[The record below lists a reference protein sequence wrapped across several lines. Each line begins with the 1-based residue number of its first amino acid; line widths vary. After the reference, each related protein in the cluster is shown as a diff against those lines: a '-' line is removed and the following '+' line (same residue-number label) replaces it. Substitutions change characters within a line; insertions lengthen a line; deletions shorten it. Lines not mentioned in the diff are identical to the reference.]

1 MQGLK
6 PMLLL
11 AAFGLAACGG
21 SSSPGIAP
29 APAEQPPGLLSPVG
43 DDAAFELSIK
53 QGLARMT
60 GSDVLE
66 SAGTADQA
74 GFTGTY
80 TQELGVDEA
89 DTVRYDGEHL
99 IVAPRRYFS
108 CCFVFDNAFA
118 SPLQPPPSAIRILKT
133 DPDNGTAELV
143 GEIGLAEGTSVQGLY
158 QTADTLFA
166 LTAQRFY
173 GSYGGLWA
181 DIAIWA
187 PETLGLEVHDLAD
200 PAEPELSFQAEID
213 GVFVDSRRIGNTVYV
228 VTRHT
233 PQVDGLH
240 YYVTTPQQQSENE
253 SLLAST
259 SLDDLLPKITIAGE
273 TRLLVEPENC
283 FVTTSDDTD
292 NNPVLTSITA
302 VPIDDPENFSTVCY
316 SESAYG
322 IYVSEVAFYL
332 AELRQDTALQRDI
345 TRIHKFALDGTSI
358 RYAGSADIE
367 GVVWRGNQTDFRL
380 SEHDGNL
387 RVLASRFDW
396 ASDDFVDHYLYV
408 LRESADSP
416 DLDIL
421 ATLPNDTRPQEIG
434 QPNEALY
441 GVRFLGDRA
450 YAVTFE
456 QIDPLYVIDLSDPA
470 EPVIAGEL
478 HVPGFSDF
486 LHPVT
491 AELLLGLGR
500 DATGG
505 IKLELYDASSIT
517 QPVSRGTQVI
527 GGRGS
532 YSEAISNRHAFT
544 YQTDVG
550 GVDRFTVPIHAYAAD
565 GSSSY
570 LGASLYLFEI
580 RDKSTPQQ
588 AALIPVGSVT
598 PPAAYSVNTWIGR
611 SRAFLHDEAIFYVRD
626 EQVWASFW
634 YAPAVVNGPF

>member
-200 PAEPELSFQAEID
+200 PAEPELFKARQRLHLLPYARGQRSHENTIILSGYDDFDRRPRVAGLRLHQRAQADVLLDNLGPKRLDLCNIVQRVGTLVRAPRDEID
-213 GVFVDSRRIGNTVYV
+213 D
-228 VTRHT
+228 
-233 PQVDGLH
+233 
-240 YYVTTPQQQSENE
+240 
-253 SLLAST
+253 
-259 SLDDLLPKITIAGE
+259 
-273 TRLLVEPENC
+273 
-283 FVTTSDDTD
+283 
-292 NNPVLTSITA
+292 
-302 VPIDDPENFSTVCY
+302 
-316 SESAYG
+316 
-322 IYVSEVAFYL
+322 VAFDL
-332 AELRQDTALQRDI
+332 AGVILRQLK
-345 TRIHKFALDGTSI
+345 RILKTGLRH
-358 RYAGSADIE
+358 
-367 GVVWRGNQTDFRL
+367 VVDV
-380 SEHDGNL
+380 EH
-387 RVLASRFDW
+387 
-396 ASDDFVDHYLYV
+396 
-408 LRESADSP
+408 RE
-416 DLDIL
+416 
-421 ATLPNDTRPQEIG
+421 
-434 QPNEALY
+434 
-441 GVRFLGDRA
+441 
-450 YAVTFE
+450 
-456 QIDPLYVIDLSDPA
+456 
-470 EPVIAGEL
+470 
-478 HVPGFSDF
+478 
-486 LHPVT
+486 
-491 AELLLGLGR
+491 
-500 DATGG
+500 
-505 IKLELYDASSIT
+505 
-517 QPVSRGTQVI
+517 
-527 GGRGS
+527 
-532 YSEAISNRHAFT
+532 
-544 YQTDVG
+544 
-550 GVDRFTVPIHAYAAD
+550 
-565 GSSSY
+565 
-570 LGASLYLFEI
+570 
-580 RDKSTPQQ
+580 
-588 AALIPVGSVT
+588 
-598 PPAAYSVNTWIGR
+598 
-611 SRAFLHDEAIFYVRD
+611 
-626 EQVWASFW
+626 
-634 YAPAVVNGPF
+634 